1 MDNYTQIRKALQDI
15 CKQEGNN
22 YVFTADVQKVEGQ
35 MCEVVVGDLVLSEV
49 RLCSVIDGNDNN
61 LVIEPKASSKVLV
74 MDMSGGQ
81 MRDLVVIK
89 VSEVETITVNGGK
102 LGGLIKIEKLKENLG
117 KITKRIDG
125 IIDAIKS
132 GVPVAQDGGTALQK
146 SIVASLESLTDKEDF
161 SDIEDEKIKH

>member
-15 CKQEGNN
+15 CRQEGNN

-61 LVIEPKASSKVLV
+61 LVIEPKENSKVLV

-89 VSEVETITVNGGK
+89 VSEVESISVNGGK
-102 LGGLIKIEKLKENLG
+102 LGGLIKIDELTR
-117 KITKRIDG
+117 KINSLIDTFNNHTHLVNTTG
-125 IIDAIKS
+125 SASKQS
-132 GVPVAQDGGTALQK
+132 GTASATMNK
-146 SIVASLESLTDKEDF
+146 MESLNK
-161 SDIEDEKIKH
+161 SDYEDEKIRH